1 MHESPPDSPTS
12 HMETS
17 QIEVES
23 QAIEL
28 ATQALKAFCGEISG
42 MFGVDMECQRREIAA
57 ETVAGLQKRFKK
69 PVAVNIV
76 DSEGA
81 LSGTFQFIFDHEG
94 LFILGGIT
102 TMQSEQMILANR
114 NDASPELAGSMVNA
128 MSEAGNLLVA
138 SWERVYCEE
147 LAGHSHF
154 SHRLPAFVGSPWD
167 RPEGTMGL
175 AGDQELVFIPYEMT
189 IGSYPAFNCGVIFP
203 KTIFRESSDFTPQ
216 EADVDGQNNQEVTEE
231 NPQEVTEENAQE
243 VNITCRVSGSR
254 KLRIFPLLST
264 QEVIEENAQEVAEEN
279 TQEATE
285 ENSQEVT
292 EENTQETTGE
302 NPQEVTEENVQEVT
316 EENPQEVAEENAQE
330 VTEENTQEAAE
341 ENAQEVDGENTQEVT
356 EENPQEVAEEN
367 AQEVTGEN
375 AQKVDEENP
384 QEVTEKNAQEAT
396 EENAK
401 EVTGENAQD
410 MQTADENTNTGEF
423 DTVQSNDGEESEPQE
438 PTAEDTPAEQT
449 DTGDNADQTQ
459 PEQAPQDTADSQE
472 TPAAQESVAKE
483 SQLWEPEVSSEQQSE
498 TAAENAA
505 EGPSKETAAA
515 SETGEE
521 PTTGK
526 VSDAIQKITQSPA
539 VLPGG
544 AGHSATTK
552 NAALISG
559 ENLRI
564 CAEDIM
570 QKNVLRAGPDDS
582 LQQALA
588 KMRQT
593 DAGYIM
599 IEQDGVLEG
608 IVSKSDITGAM
619 SPYLQPIFSKWRRPL
634 DDATLKIRIKW
645 IMSRPVRTIKPQ
657 TPLAAIVEHM
667 SQFRGRCLAVTD
679 EAGEVQGLV
688 TAFDIFEALLNGS
701 PKTSAAG
708 EIAQTPAEP
717 AALTESK

>member
-1 MHESPPDSPTS
+1 MPAESAEKKSVGVVYAIVCKKGPEGHPPPDSPTS

-17 QIEVES
+17 QVEVES

-42 MFGVDMECQRREIAA
+42 MFGVDMDFQRREIAA

-81 LSGTFQFIFDHEG
+81 LSGTFQFVFDHEG

-102 TMQSEQMILANR
+102 TMQSEEMILANR
-114 NDASPELAGSMVNA
+114 NDTSPELAGSMVNA

-138 SWERVYCEE
+138 SWDRVFREG

-167 RPEGTMGL
+167 KSKETIGL
-175 AGDQELVFIPYEMT
+175 AGNQELVFIPYEMT
-189 IGSYPAFNCGVIFP
+189 IGSYPGFNCGVIFP
-203 KTIFRESSDFTPQ
+203 KTIFRLGSRFAPEQPGM
-216 EADVDGQNNQEVTEE
+216 AGQNNQALST
-231 NPQEVTEENAQE
+231 
-243 VNITCRVSGSR
+243 TCRVLGSR

-279 TQEATE
+279 TQEATGQNTQEVTE
-285 ENSQEVT
+285 ENPQEVTEKNDQEATEENAQEVTEENPQEVIEEKTQEVT
-292 EENTQETTGE
+292 EENTQETTGQDT
-302 NPQEVTEENVQEVT
+302 QEVTEENV
-316 EENPQEVAEENAQE
+316 P
-330 VTEENTQEAAE
+330 
-341 ENAQEVDGENTQEVT
+341 
-356 EENPQEVAEEN
+356 
-367 AQEVTGEN
+367 
-375 AQKVDEENP
+375 
-384 QEVTEKNAQEAT
+384 EAT
-396 EENAK
+396 
-401 EVTGENAQD
+401 GQDAQD
-410 MQTADENTNTGEF
+410 MQTADDNTDTGES
-423 DTVQSNDGEESEPQE
+423 DTVQNSGGEEPEPQE
-438 PTAEDTPAEQT
+438 PAAEDTPAEQT
-449 DTGDNADQTQ
+449 DAGDNTDQAQ
-459 PEQAPQDTADSQE
+459 PEQPPQDTADSQE
-472 TPAAQESVAKE
+472 TPAPQKSVTEESH
-483 SQLWEPEVSSEQQSE
+483 LWEPDVSPDHQDAAPAQNTGDDPAEE
-498 TAAENAA
+498 TV
-505 EGPSKETAAA
+505 AA

-521 PTTGK
+521 PVTGK

-544 AGHSATTK
+544 AGHPATTK

-570 QKNVLRAGPDDS
+570 QKNVLRASPDDS

-588 KMRQT
+588 RMHQT
-593 DAGYIM
+593 DAGYIV
-599 IEQDGVLEG
+599 IERNGVLEG

-701 PKTSAAG
+701 PNASADGETS
-708 EIAQTPAEP
+708 QTPPEP
-717 AALTESK
+717 AALTETT

>member
-1 MHESPPDSPTS
+1 MHESPPDSPTLY
-12 HMETS
+12 METS
-17 QIEVES
+17 QVEVES

-42 MFGVDMECQRREIAA
+42 MFGVDMECQRREIAV

-94 LFILGGIT
+94 LFTLGGIT
-102 TMQSEQMILANR
+102 TMQSEEMILANR

-128 MSEAGNLLVA
+128 MGEAGNLLVA
-138 SWERVYCEE
+138 SWDRVFRDG
-147 LAGHSHF
+147 LDGHCHF
-154 SHRLPAFVGSPWD
+154 SHKLPAFVGSPWD
-167 RPEGTMGL
+167 KSGETMGL
-175 AGDQELVFIPYEMT
+175 DGDQELVFIPYEMT

-231 NPQEVTEENAQE
+231 NPQEVAEDNAQELTEEN
-243 VNITCRVSGSR
+243 T
-254 KLRIFPLLST
+254 
-264 QEVIEENAQEVAEEN
+264 
-279 TQEATE
+279 
-285 ENSQEVT
+285 QEVT
-292 EENTQETTGE
+292 EENI
-302 NPQEVTEENVQEVT
+302 
-316 EENPQEVAEENAQE
+316 
-330 VTEENTQEAAE
+330 QEAT
-341 ENAQEVDGENTQEVT
+341 GENTQEVT
-356 EENPQEVAEEN
+356 EENY
-367 AQEVTGEN
+367 
-375 AQKVDEENP
+375 
-384 QEVTEKNAQEAT
+384 QEVTEENVPEAT
-396 EENAK
+396 
-401 EVTGENAQD
+401 GRNAQD
-410 MQTADENTNTGEF
+410 MQTADDNTDSGES
-423 DTVQSNDGEESEPQE
+423 DTVQNSDGEEPEPQE

-449 DTGDNADQTQ
+449 DAGDNADQTQ
-459 PEQAPQDTADSQE
+459 PEQPLQDTADSQE
-472 TPAAQESVAKE
+472 TPVGKDSVAEE
-483 SQLWEPEVSSEQQSE
+483 SQLWEPEVSSEQPSDASTE
-498 TAAENAA
+498 DPADSPAE
-505 EGPSKETAAA
+505 ETAAA

-526 VSDAIQKITQSPA
+526 ISDVIQKITQSPA

-544 AGHSATTK
+544 AGHPATTK
-552 NAALISG
+552 NAALISS
-559 ENLRI
+559 ENLPI

-570 QKNVLRAGPDDS
+570 QKNVLRASPDDS

-588 KMRQT
+588 RMHQT
-593 DAGYIM
+593 DAGYIV
-599 IEQDGVLEG
+599 IERNGVLEG

-701 PKTSAAG
+701 PNTSAAG
-708 EIAQTPAEP
+708 EIAQTPAEQ
-717 AALTESK
+717 ATLTESK